1 MSWSTELYVVSRK
14 PGKEYSK
21 SLELNEIK
29 DYLEIT
35 QLSKSYDDYVA
46 PNLLYFT
53 EDLTKLAK
61 ELSVESIRPKGLYIM
76 GIYGGEKK
84 KEKEMYAGIALHEY
98 SYDDIRFRF
107 RLWRTKDLLEV
118 PVSIVKKYGVEV
130 FSVVYE
136 GEINPFKLRKY
147 VPVILSKTGEES
159 LKSFLRE
166 ALNINISKIVHKDTV
181 RMIEAL
187 ISEVKQPSLI
197 TPLNVNKYYVAYRCD
212 RAFTAFAF
220 KPQHPNIIIESH
232 VAYIESSEEKVAYY
246 YAAILNYLAY
256 KVTQLGRA
264 FIRHQFARPLLAV
277 YMAGLVWKD
286 VDEDTRLEVVKC
298 SKVLHEKALNKE
310 YSNQRVALKDVERLS
325 EFKKLVEILDAKV
338 SKENLE
344 IALGM
349 VSGKGVEEEN
359 EG

>member
-14 PGKEYSK
+14 PGRKYSK

-29 DYLEIT
+29 DHLEIT
-35 QLSKSYDDYVA
+35 KLSKSYDDYVT

-84 KEKEMYAGIALHEY
+84 KKKEMYAGIALHEH

-118 PVSIVKKYGVEV
+118 PISLVKRYGVEV

-147 VPVILSKTGEES
+147 VPVVLSKTGES
-159 LKSFLRE
+159 PLKSFLRE
-166 ALNINISKIVHKDTV
+166 ALNMNIGKIVHKDTA

-187 ISEVKQPSLI
+187 ISEVKQPNLI
-197 TPLNVNKYYVAYRCD
+197 IPLNVYKYYVAYRCD

-232 VAYIESSEEKVAYY
+232 VAYIESSEEEVAYY
-246 YAAILNYLAY
+246 YGAILNYLAY
-256 KVTQLGRA
+256 KVAQLGRT

-277 YMAGLVWKD
+277 YTAGLAWKD
-286 VDEDTRLEVVKC
+286 VDEDTRLNVVKY
-298 SKVLHEKALNKE
+298 SKALHEKAPSKE
-310 YSNQRVALKDVERLS
+310 YPNQRVALKDVERLS
-325 EFKKLVEILDAKV
+325 GFKKLVEILDAKV

-344 IALGM
+344 IALGI
-349 VSGKGVEEEN
+349 VSGKGVKGGD